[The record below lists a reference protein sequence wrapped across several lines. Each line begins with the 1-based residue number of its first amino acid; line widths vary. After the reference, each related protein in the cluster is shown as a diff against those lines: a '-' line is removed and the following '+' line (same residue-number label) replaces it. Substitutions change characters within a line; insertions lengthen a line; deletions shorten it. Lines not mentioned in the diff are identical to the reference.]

1 LTSDDGRAGRRNS
14 AITQRHPTKPN
25 LFVIGR
31 TFVLAV
37 EEGLIHGTYQVR
49 DSMPMRSSIKPVT
62 IEKTIEQVALTRGA
76 KPFIEAEGLR
86 IAFGATPVLNGIDI
100 TIAEGEFFS
109 ILGPSGCG
117 KSTFLLLTAG
127 LLQPT
132 GGKIS
137 VEGKPVRGAYTNA
150 GITFQNHNLL
160 EWRTVLDNIL
170 LPLEIRHIK
179 NDNFIK
185 RTHELLALVGLEG
198 FEKHYP
204 HQLSGGMR
212 QRVAICRALVCD
224 LPLLLMD
231 EPFGAL
237 DALTREEHQLL
248 LQDVWL
254 RERKTVLFITHDI
267 REAILLSDRVAIMS
281 PRPGRILDILDID
294 LPRPRSQDISESPAF
309 IDYSRRIRSQLFA
322 KPAGKPT

>member
-1 LTSDDGRAGRRNS
+1 
-14 AITQRHPTKPN
+14 
-25 LFVIGR
+25 
-31 TFVLAV
+31 
-37 EEGLIHGTYQVR
+37 
-49 DSMPMRSSIKPVT
+49 VT
-62 IEKTIEQVALTRGA
+62 IEISTEQVTPAHNS

-86 IAFGATPVLNGIDI
+86 IAFGATPALDGIDL

-127 LLQPT
+127 LLHPT

-160 EWRTVLDNIL
+160 EWRTVLDNVL

-179 NDNFIK
+179 NDRFVT
-185 RTHELLALVGLEG
+185 RAHELLAMTGLDE
-198 FEKHYP
+198 FENHYP

-248 LQDVWL
+248 LQDIWL
-254 RERKTVLFITHDI
+254 HERKTVLFITHDI

-281 PRPGRILDILDID
+281 PRPGRILDLLTID
-294 LPRPRSQDISESPAF
+294 LPRPRSQDVSESPEF
-309 IDYSRRIRSQLFA
+309 IEYSRRIRSQLFA
-322 KPAGKPT
+322 KPLSSKMAASKMTGKTK